1 MGRSSGRKNL
11 YLNIGEERK
20 EEGEKV
26 ACILLKYKII
36 FVHVLRLFL
45 FFLSPYFYLNSIV
58 GLKCNL
64 VYSVT

>member
-1 MGRSSGRKNL
+1 MGRSNERKNL

-36 FVHVLRLFL
+36 FVNVLRLFL
-45 FFLSPYFYLNSIV
+45 FFLSPYFCLNSNVV
-58 GLKCNL
+58 G
-64 VYSVT
+64 